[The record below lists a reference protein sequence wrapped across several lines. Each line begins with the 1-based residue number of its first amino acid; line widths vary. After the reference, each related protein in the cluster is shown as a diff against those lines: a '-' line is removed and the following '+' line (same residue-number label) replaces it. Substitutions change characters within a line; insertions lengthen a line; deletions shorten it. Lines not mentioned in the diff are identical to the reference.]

1 MNDSQSNNSDRSPC
15 PKCGRKR
22 EPQLA
27 ACPRCGLRFSL
38 WRAEQADPRNRLDAR
53 AQELWQ
59 RAQASWKDAGRHEE
73 FTKYCLQANILPAAG
88 RCYRD
93 RLDAV
98 PGDAIATRMQA
109 EILSKATL
117 GLVVQQ
123 QRRPSEPITRSKW
136 FWVIV
141 VTSMALAILG
151 AFIWGPGAMRAP
163 APTPPNV
170 VLPAGH

>member
-1 MNDSQSNNSDRSPC
+1 MNESESKSSDRSSC
-15 PKCGRKR
+15 PKCGRRR
-22 EPQLA
+22 EPQTA
-27 ACPRCGLRFSL
+27 TCPRCGLRFSL
-38 WRAEQADPRNRLDAR
+38 WRADQAGVQNKLDAR

-59 RAQASWKDAGRHEE
+59 GVQADWQDQSRHEE

-98 PGDAIATRMQA
+98 PCDAIATKMQA

-123 QRRPSEPITRSKW
+123 QKRPAEPLTRSKW

-151 AFIWGPGAMRAP
+151 AFIWGPTAARAP
-163 APTPPNV
+163 APTPKVMMPV
-170 VLPAGH
+170 GH

>member
-1 MNDSQSNNSDRSPC
+1 MNESESKSSDRSSC

-22 EPQLA
+22 EPQMA

-38 WRAEQADPRNRLDAR
+38 WRAEQASLQNRMDAR
-53 AQELWQ
+53 AQELWKSVQ
-59 RAQASWKDAGRHEE
+59 VDWQNQSRHDE
-73 FTKYCLQANILPAAG
+73 FAKYCLQANILPAAG

-93 RLDAV
+93 RLDTA
-98 PGDAIATRMQA
+98 PGDAMATKMQA
-109 EILSKATL
+109 EILAKATL

-123 QRRPSEPITRSKW
+123 QKRPDEPITRSKW

-151 AFIWGPGAMRAP
+151 AFIWGPTGSRQP
-163 APTPPNV
+163 APVPKV
-170 VLPAGH
+170 VLPGR

>member
-1 MNDSQSNNSDRSPC
+1 MNESESKSDRSSC

-22 EPQLA
+22 EPQMP

-38 WRAEQADPRNRLDAR
+38 WRADQASLQNRMDAR
-53 AQELWQ
+53 AQELWKGV
-59 RAQASWKDAGRHEE
+59 QADWQNQSRHEE
-73 FTKYCLQANILPAAG
+73 FAKYCLQANILPAAG

-93 RLDAV
+93 RLDTN
-98 PGDAIATRMQA
+98 PGDAMATKMQA

-123 QRRPSEPITRSKW
+123 QKRPAEPITRSKW

-151 AFIWGPGAMRAP
+151 AFIWGPTASRSP
-163 APTPPNV
+163 APTPKV
-170 VLPAGH
+170 VLPGR

>member
-1 MNDSQSNNSDRSPC
+1 MNESKSSDRLSC

-22 EPQLA
+22 EPQMS
-27 ACPRCGLRFSL
+27 ACSRCGLRFSL
-38 WRAEQADPRNRLDAR
+38 WRAEQEDMRNKLDAR

-59 RAQASWKDAGRHEE
+59 GVQADWQNESRHEE
-73 FTKYCLQANILPAAG
+73 FAKYCLQANILPAAG

-93 RLDAV
+93 RLDTA
-98 PGDAIATRMQA
+98 PGDPVATKMQA

-117 GLVVQQ
+117 GLMVQQ
-123 QRRPSEPITRSKW
+123 QKRPAEPLTRSKW

-151 AFIWGPGAMRAP
+151 AFIWGPGTSRSPAP
-163 APTPPNV
+163 APKV
-170 VLPAGH
+170 VLPGR

>member
-1 MNDSQSNNSDRSPC
+1 MNDSQSNSEGSTC

-22 EPQLA
+22 EPQLT

-38 WRAEQADPRNRLDAR
+38 WRAEQAEARSKLDAR

-59 RAQASWKDAGRHEE
+59 GVQADWQDQSRHEE

-98 PGDAIATRMQA
+98 PGDAIATKMQT

-123 QRRPSEPITRSKW
+123 QKRPSEPVSRSKW
-136 FWVIV
+136 FWIVV
-141 VTSMALAILG
+141 VTSMALAIIG
-151 AFIWGPGAMRAP
+151 AFVWGPRATRSP
-163 APTPPNV
+163 APVPKV
-170 VLPAGH
+170 VLPGP